1 MADLQCHGLDLFGAL
16 TCERSLVR
24 IVDEARTLKGAA
36 GTAGLCRLSVLAAT
50 LEHTAASLTPTAY
63 ADLVARIDASF
74 QTGRAAIDGALSRAF
89 SGEVCGGL
97 PRKIRSTQGPP
108 WPWRGRR
115 NLGRINQRR
124 NPPPNQW
131 GITFPK

>member
-1 MADLQCHGLDLFGAL
+1 MSFAFGARVAAGDCTVTGIPCVRAEIRRQSPQSHPRARSAWQVCNAMADLQCHGLDLFGAL

-63 ADLVARIDASF
+63 
-74 QTGRAAIDGALSRAF
+74 
-89 SGEVCGGL
+89 
-97 PRKIRSTQGPP
+97 
-108 WPWRGRR
+108 
-115 NLGRINQRR
+115 
-124 NPPPNQW
+124 
-131 GITFPK
+131 